1 MFKHIIFIFF
11 MALCLLSCSSSG
23 QDDPFI
29 PEPQQV
35 GISFGGNNGSWQDAN
50 SRAGEGETGLES
62 FFTSFKVWGYKTKNI
77 DGGASNDGST
87 NSSIQKVM
95 DGYLVDWNTSSNDWE
110 YIGTYN
116 ASLKLNQ
123 TIKYWDYS
131 ASNYQFLAY
140 APSGANI
147 TTTIPNQGTDIDD
160 ASISAQS
167 TFQIPYEY
175 NPEATNTTTPYVSDL
190 WFASSSANNNASNS
204 NGTTSNASSSNPK
217 IGDQVKLTF
226 APVVAKVRFKFKYQ
240 EDQTV
245 EIKYISFRDVRWEK
259 DTDGKKLIWASA
271 YASESKTPIAGT
283 ILVTYPHSNI
293 SASTS
298 PTIKLGNIEKVAPIE
313 FTIPYEEKNDKNH
326 QTSILQKWYF
336 VPPMYDAYTQG
347 AYTITAQV
355 GGYSTTAMVPSEY
368 MQWKAGYQYTY
379 IFKISETNNKIIFA
393 EVEVEKWDK
402 NTNYDNNGNGTNGW

>member
-1 MFKHIIFIFF
+1 MQNFRILSFLIS
-11 MALCLLSCSSSG
+11 ALCLLSCSSE
-23 QDDPFI
+23 QDKPET
-29 PEPQQV
+29 PEPKPNV
-35 GISFGGNNGSWQDAN
+35 GIAFGGANDIWQDAPTTR
-50 SRAGEGETGLES
+50 SGETGLETLFKS
-62 FFTSFKVWGYKTKNI
+62 FRVWGYKNYAATP
-77 DGGASNDGST
+77 
-87 NSSIQKVM
+87 NSPQVIM
-95 DGYLVDWNTSSNDWE
+95 DGYQVNFTQSSAGTTESNTADWE
-110 YIGTYN
+110 YVGLTHPKH
-116 ASLKLNQ
+116 STTQ

-140 APSGANI
+140 APSDANI
-147 TTTIPNQGTDIDD
+147 TTTIPNLGTDTDD
-160 ASISAQS
+160 TSTSAQS

-175 NPEATNTTTPYVSDL
+175 NSDATNITTPYVSDL
-190 WFASSSANNNASNS
+190 WFASSTANNNASNS

-226 APVVAKVRFKFKYQ
+226 APVIAKVRFKFKYQ
-240 EDQTV
+240 EDQNV
-245 EIKYISFRDVRWEK
+245 EIRDISFRDVRWEK

-313 FTIPYEEKNDKNH
+313 FTIPYEEKTDKNH

-336 VPPMYDAYTQG
+336 VPPMYDAYTQR

-355 GGYSTTAMVPSEY
+355 GGYSTTAVVPSEY

-379 IFKISETNNKIIFA
+379 IFKISETNNKIMFA

-402 NTNYDNNGNGTNGW
+402 NTNYDNNGNGTNDW

>member
-1 MFKHIIFIFF
+1 MQNFRILSFLIS
-11 MALCLLSCSSSG
+11 ALCLLSCSSE
-23 QDDPFI
+23 QDKPET
-29 PEPQQV
+29 PEPKPNV
-35 GISFGGNNGSWQDAN
+35 GIAFGGANGTWQDAPI
-50 SRAGEGETGLES
+50 SRSGETGLETLFKS
-62 FFTSFKVWGYKTKNI
+62 FRVWGYKNYAAT
-77 DGGASNDGST
+77 SNSPQV
-87 NSSIQKVM
+87 IM
-95 DGYLVDWNTSSNDWE
+95 DGYQVNFTQSSAGTTESNTADWE
-110 YIGTYN
+110 YVGLTHPEH
-116 ASLKLNQ
+116 STTQ

-140 APSGANI
+140 APSEANI

-175 NPEATNTTTPYVSDL
+175 NPEATNRTTPYVSDL

-226 APVVAKVRFKFKYQ
+226 APVIAKVRFKFKYQ
-240 EDQTV
+240 EDQNV
-245 EIKYISFRDVRWEK
+245 EIRDISFRDVRWEK
-259 DTDGKKLIWASA
+259 DTDGNLIWASTS
-271 YASESKTPIAGT
+271 ASESKTPIAGT
-283 ILVTYPHSNI
+283 IQVTYPHSNI

-298 PTIKLGNIEKVAPIE
+298 PTIKLGNITKVAPIE
-313 FTIPYEEKNDKNH
+313 FTIPYEEKADKNH

-355 GGYSTTAMVPSEY
+355 GGYSTTAVVPSEY

-379 IFKISETNNKIIFA
+379 IFKISETNNKIMFA

-402 NTNYDNNGNGTNGW
+402 NTNYDNNGNGTNDW